1 MHCEEI
7 RECFADKLAGALSPE
22 VDARIRE
29 HLAECSVCR
38 QELAELEGIWQDLGQ
53 ISVPPLQ
60 ASSLRN
66 AVLGAA
72 EHSGERI
79 PARRFTMKLALRAA
93 AIIIVVAGLAAGASL
108 WFSRQN
114 ASIPDA
120 AIGQVQGPPDAP
132 ITLVEYGDYECP
144 PCASSQIVIQNLLVK
159 YPKSL
164 KYEFRHLPLTGIHP
178 NALQAALAAEAAGEQ
193 GKFWGM
199 HRLLLGSQ
207 EQWKRIPEAS
217 QIFIEH
223 ARLLGLDIETFRASL
238 NSPEL
243 KRRIQEQAAAA
254 KSAGV
259 EGVPTV
265 FINGRKIDQAAL
277 TFDGID
283 ELINQELRALKL
295 RRANGK

>member
-1 MHCEEI
+1 MHCEETL
-7 RECFADKLAGALSPE
+7 ECFADKLAGALSPE
-22 VDARIRE
+22 VDARICE

-38 QELAELEGIWQDLGQ
+38 EELAELEGMWQDLGQ
-53 ISVPPLQ
+53 IPVPPLQ

-93 AIIIVVAGLAAGASL
+93 AVIIVVAGLAAGASL

-120 AIGQVQGPPDAP
+120 ATGQVQGPPDAP

-144 PCASSQIVIQNLLVK
+144 PCASSQVVVQQLLAK
-159 YPKSL
+159 YPQDL

-193 GKFWGM
+193 GKFWVM
-199 HRLLLGSQ
+199 HDLLLGSQ
-207 EQWKRIPEAS
+207 EEWRRNPDAAQMFNELAKAI
-217 QIFIEH
+217 
-223 ARLLGLDIETFRASL
+223 GLEIETFRASL

-243 KRRIQEQAAAA
+243 ERRIREQAAAA

-259 EGVPTV
+259 EGVPTF
-265 FINGRKIDQAAL
+265 FINGRKIDQAF
-277 TFDGID
+277 TFDGFD
-283 ELINQELRALKL
+283 EMIAQELRALKL